1 MVVKSKST
9 SGRVHA
15 FVDAVMERVRREV
28 DARTLKLLQGQ
39 VGAPTDT
46 GLQVFIEGTSYD
58 VQWKASGLSL
68 SDGDIVLMITGPAIP
83 LTILFKRVK
92 TI

>member
-1 MVVKSKST
+1 MAKT
-9 SGRVHA
+9 TAGRAHA
-15 FVDAVMERVRREV
+15 FVDAVMDRVRREI
-28 DARTLKLLQGQ
+28 DLRTLKLLQGQ
-39 VGAPTDT
+39 VGAPSTT

-58 VQWKASGLSL
+58 VQWMAAGLTL
-68 SDGDIVLMITGPAIP
+68 NTGDVVLLIRGPAVP

>member
-1 MVVKSKST
+1 MVIKSSAA
-9 SGRVHA
+9 RAHA
-15 FVDAVMERVRREV
+15 FVDAVMERVRHEV
-28 DARTLKLLQGQ
+28 DLRTLKLLQGQ
-39 VGAPTDT
+39 VGAPSGT
-46 GLQVFIEGTSYD
+46 GLQVFIEGSWYD

-68 SDGDIVLMITGPAIP
+68 NTGDVVLLIRGPAVP